1 MKSPRAFTLIELL
14 TVIAIIGILA
24 GILIPVVGRVR
35 ESARATT
42 CLSNLRQLQTGILL
56 YAQDNKNLMP
66 AVTLDPVLAPTND
79 DLWHRKISPYLNAG
93 DKASWDNKVLSN
105 KASYTCGTDETP
117 FGGVLS
123 YGMNTRLSS
132 KNMTR
137 ISAPSVVVLLA
148 DAKTTGIDSP
158 EKQFNNLVFRHSGA
172 TSINYVTLSG
182 AVKRATRLPTVVEQ
196 PTAWNP

>member
-35 ESARATT
+35 ESARAAG
-42 CLSNLRQLQTGILL
+42 CLANLRQLQAGILL
-56 YAQDNKNLMP
+56 FAQDNKNVLP
-66 AVTLDPVLAPTND
+66 AVTVDPVLAPTND
-79 DLWHRKISPYLNAG
+79 DIWHRKISPYLNAG

-105 KASYTCGTDETP
+105 KANYTCGTDQNP

-132 KNMTR
+132 KNITR
-137 ISAPSVVVLLA
+137 MAAPSVLVLLA
-148 DAKTTGIDSP
+148 DARTTGIDSP
-158 EKQFNNLVFRHSGA
+158 EKQFNNLVFRHAVGTSLNYITMSGA
-172 TSINYVTLSG
+172 
-182 AVKRATRLPTVVEQ
+182 AKRATTLPTVVQQ